1 MSFNSFSPS
10 TLNKIGILF
19 STLSEAE
26 KDIDISRQ
34 ILNENFDF
42 DPYIIFKNLD
52 RGNKNKMSIDDLV
65 YFLNFKNIYISK
77 EEANKI
83 ISFYDEDKDDN
94 LSYMEFIYLIQSS
107 KHVLNVNGNLYN
119 QYYENKKMSQSIEY
133 GFVQLLDKELS
144 LVRRLFSL
152 INEIKEQGDYD
163 IEKLFNLMKSCNN
176 IISEGID
183 KFYSEILQKPINRQ
197 SNFIRNIIKRID
209 INNDGRIDLNE
220 FKNFFNTYKTS
231 NIEELNLKRNNF
243 EINNNINNLKANN
256 NLNNNVS
263 DFVLDNKLND
273 FITECMYIEEKIEN
287 AKIDLALRH
296 DFNIENIFRFFDF
309 DYKGYIIITDFERG
323 LNKLSLYPNPLEIKV
338 VFNKYDS
345 NMKNQINFGDLFD
358 MFTPF
363 ERDYRIMIENRKPI
377 EGEFMLS
384 TKIYIINLLKEIF
397 SSENKLNYLKRQF
410 VNSKKKI
417 REIFAEIDRDNKGYF
432 DIEDWT
438 IFLKR
443 KSKLNGVINDNQ
455 KGRYLVFIRLDK
467 KRRGRVDYCDL
478 MDEFNPID

>member
-1 MSFNSFSPS
+1 MSINSFSPS
-10 TLNKIGILF
+10 TLIKVGTLL

-42 DPYIIFKNLD
+42 EPYLIFTYLD
-52 RGNKNKMSIDDLV
+52 RENKNKITIDDII
-65 YFLNFKNIYISK
+65 YYLNLKNIYVSK

-107 KHVLNVNGNLYN
+107 KHIINVNGNLYN
-119 QYYENKKMSQSIEY
+119 RKVYENKKISQNVEY
-133 GFVQLLDKELS
+133 SFIQLLDKELS
-144 LVRRLFSL
+144 LVRRIFSL
-152 INEIKEQGDYD
+152 INEIKSQGDYD
-163 IEKLFNLMKSCNN
+163 IEKLFNLMKIYTN
-176 IISEGID
+176 ITAEGID
-183 KFYSEILQKPINRQ
+183 KFFTEILQKPINRQ

-220 FKNFFNTYKTS
+220 FKNFFNTYKTT
-231 NIEELNLKRNNF
+231 NIEELNLKKD
-243 EINNNINNLKANN
+243 NNINNN
-256 NLNNNVS
+256 NLIINMNNQNGVS
-263 DFVLDNKLND
+263 DFVFDNKFND
-273 FITECMYIEEKIEN
+273 FITELMSIEEKIEN

-309 DYKGYIIITDFERG
+309 DNKGYITINDFERG
-323 LNKLSLYPNPLEIKV
+323 FNKLSLYPNPLEIKV

-363 ERDYRIMIENRKPI
+363 ERDYRIMVENRKPI
-377 EGEFMLS
+377 ENEFMLS
-384 TKIYIINLLKEIF
+384 TKIYLVNLIKEII
-397 SSENKLNYLKRQF
+397 SNENKLNYLKRQF
-410 VNSKKKI
+410 INFKKRL
-417 REIFAEIDRDNKGYF
+417 REIFADIDRDNKGYF
-432 DIEDWT
+432 DIEDWSSY
-438 IFLKR
+438 LKR
-443 KSKLNGVINDNQ
+443 KSKLNGVINDNK
-455 KGRYLVFIRLDK
+455 KGRYLLFIRLDK

-478 MDEFNPID
+478 MDELNPID

>member
-10 TLNKIGILF
+10 TLIKVGTLL

-42 DPYIIFKNLD
+42 EPYMIFTYLD
-52 RGNKNKMSIDDLV
+52 RENKNKITIDDII
-65 YFLNFKNIYISK
+65 YYLNLKNIYVSK

-83 ISFYDEDKDDN
+83 ISFYDEDKDN
-94 LSYMEFIYLIQSS
+94 QLSYMEFIYLIQSS
-107 KHVLNVNGNLYN
+107 KHIINVNGNLYN
-119 QYYENKKMSQSIEY
+119 KKVYENKKISQNVEY
-133 GFVQLLDKELS
+133 SFIQLLDKELS
-144 LVRRLFSL
+144 LVRRIFSL
-152 INEIKEQGDYD
+152 INEIKSQGDYD
-163 IEKLFNLMKSCNN
+163 IEKLFNLMKIYTN
-176 IISEGID
+176 ITAEGID
-183 KFYSEILQKPINRQ
+183 KFFTEILQKPINRQ

-220 FKNFFNTYKTS
+220 FKNFFNTYKTT
-231 NIEELNLKRNNF
+231 NIEELNLKKD
-243 EINNNINNLKANN
+243 NNINNN
-256 NLNNNVS
+256 NLILNMNNQNDVS
-263 DFVLDNKLND
+263 DFVFDNKFND
-273 FITECMYIEEKIEN
+273 FITELMSIEEKIEN

-309 DYKGYIIITDFERG
+309 DNKGYITINDFERG
-323 LNKLSLYPNPLEIKV
+323 FNKLSLYPNPLEIKV

-363 ERDYRIMIENRKPI
+363 ERDYRIMVENRKPI
-377 EGEFMLS
+377 ENEFMLS
-384 TKIYIINLLKEIF
+384 TKIYLVNLIKEII
-397 SSENKLNYLKRQF
+397 SNENKLNYLKRQF
-410 VNSKKKI
+410 INFKKRL
-417 REIFAEIDRDNKGYF
+417 REIFADIDRDNKGYF
-432 DIEDWT
+432 DIEDWSSY
-438 IFLKR
+438 LKR
-443 KSKLNGVINDNQ
+443 KSKLNGVINDNK

-478 MDEFNPID
+478 MDELNPID

>member
-10 TLNKIGILF
+10 TLIKVGTLL

-42 DPYIIFKNLD
+42 EPYMIFTYLD
-52 RGNKNKMSIDDLV
+52 RENKNKITIDDII
-65 YFLNFKNIYISK
+65 YYLNLKNIYVSK

-83 ISFYDEDKDDN
+83 ISFYDEDKDN
-94 LSYMEFIYLIQSS
+94 QLSYMEFIYLIQSS
-107 KHVLNVNGNLYN
+107 KHIINVNGNLYN
-119 QYYENKKMSQSIEY
+119 RKVYENKKISQNVEY
-133 GFVQLLDKELS
+133 SFIQLLDKELS
-144 LVRRLFSL
+144 LVRRIFSL
-152 INEIKEQGDYD
+152 INEIKSQGDYD
-163 IEKLFNLMKSCNN
+163 IEKLFNLMKIYTN
-176 IISEGID
+176 ITAEGID
-183 KFYSEILQKPINRQ
+183 KFFTEILQKPINRQ

-220 FKNFFNTYKTS
+220 FKNFFNTYKTT
-231 NIEELNLKRNNF
+231 NIEELNLKKD
-243 EINNNINNLKANN
+243 NNINNN
-256 NLNNNVS
+256 NLIINMNNQNGVS
-263 DFVLDNKLND
+263 DFVFDNKFND
-273 FITECMYIEEKIEN
+273 FITELMSIEEKIEN

-309 DYKGYIIITDFERG
+309 DNKGYITINDFERG
-323 LNKLSLYPNPLEIKV
+323 FNKLSLYPNPLEIKV

-363 ERDYRIMIENRKPI
+363 ERDYRIMVENRKPI
-377 EGEFMLS
+377 ENEFMLS
-384 TKIYIINLLKEIF
+384 TKIYLVNLIKEII
-397 SSENKLNYLKRQF
+397 SNENKLNYLKRQF
-410 VNSKKKI
+410 INFKKRL
-417 REIFAEIDRDNKGYF
+417 REIFADIDRDNKGYF
-432 DIEDWT
+432 DIEDWSSY
-438 IFLKR
+438 LKR
-443 KSKLNGVINDNQ
+443 KSKLNGVINDNK

-478 MDEFNPID
+478 MDELNPID

>member
-26 KDIDISRQ
+26 KDIDLSRQ

-52 RGNKNKMSIDDLV
+52 RGNKNKISIDDLV

-107 KHVLNVNGNLYN
+107 KHVLNVNGNLYE

-133 GFVQLLDKELS
+133 GFLQLLDKELS

-152 INEIKEQGDYD
+152 IDEIKQQGDYD
-163 IEKLFNLMKSCNN
+163 IEKLFNLMKSYNN
-176 IISEGID
+176 VISEGID
-183 KFYSEILQKPINRQ
+183 KFYTEILQKPINRQ

-220 FKNFFNTYKTS
+220 FKNLFNTYKTS

-273 FITECMYIEEKIEN
+273 FITECMNIEEKIEN

-323 LNKLSLYPNPLEIKV
+323 LNKLYLICLH
-338 VFNKYDS
+338 
-345 NMKNQINFGDLFD
+345 
-358 MFTPF
+358 
-363 ERDYRIMIENRKPI
+363 
-377 EGEFMLS
+377 
-384 TKIYIINLLKEIF
+384 LLKEI
-397 SSENKLNYLKRQF
+397 
-410 VNSKKKI
+410 
-417 REIFAEIDRDNKGYF
+417 
-432 DIEDWT
+432 IE
-438 IFLKR
+438 
-443 KSKLNGVINDNQ
+443 
-455 KGRYLVFIRLDK
+455 
-467 KRRGRVDYCDL
+467 
-478 MDEFNPID
+478 

>member
-1 MSFNSFSPS
+1 MSINSFSPS
-10 TLNKIGILF
+10 TLIKVGTLL

-42 DPYIIFKNLD
+42 EPYMIFTYLD
-52 RGNKNKMSIDDLV
+52 RENKNKIAIDDII
-65 YFLNFKNIYISK
+65 YYLNLKNIYVSK

-83 ISFYDEDKDDN
+83 ISFYDEDKDN
-94 LSYMEFIYLIQSS
+94 QLSYMEFIYLIQSS
-107 KHVLNVNGNLYN
+107 KHIINVNGNLYN
-119 QYYENKKMSQSIEY
+119 RKVYENKKISQNVEY
-133 GFVQLLDKELS
+133 SFIQLLDKELS
-144 LVRRLFSL
+144 LVRRIFSL
-152 INEIKEQGDYD
+152 INEIKSQGDYD
-163 IEKLFNLMKSCNN
+163 IEKLFNLMKIYTN
-176 IISEGID
+176 ITAEGID
-183 KFYSEILQKPINRQ
+183 KYFTEILQKPINRQ

-220 FKNFFNTYKTS
+220 FKNFFNTYKTT
-231 NIEELNLKRNNF
+231 NIEELNLKKD
-243 EINNNINNLKANN
+243 NNINNN
-256 NLNNNVS
+256 NLIINMNNQNDVS
-263 DFVLDNKLND
+263 DFVFDNKFND
-273 FITECMYIEEKIEN
+273 FITELMSIEEKIEN

-309 DYKGYIIITDFERG
+309 DNKGYITINDFERG
-323 LNKLSLYPNPLEIKV
+323 FNKLSLYPNPLEIKV

>member
-1 MSFNSFSPS
+1 MSINSFSPS
-10 TLNKIGILF
+10 TLIKVGTLL

-42 DPYIIFKNLD
+42 EPYMIFTYLD
-52 RGNKNKMSIDDLV
+52 RENKNKIAIDDII
-65 YFLNFKNIYISK
+65 YYLNLKNIYVSK

-83 ISFYDEDKDDN
+83 ISFYDEDKDN
-94 LSYMEFIYLIQSS
+94 QLSYMEFIYLIQSS
-107 KHVLNVNGNLYN
+107 KHIINVNGNLYN
-119 QYYENKKMSQSIEY
+119 RKVYENKKISQNVEY
-133 GFVQLLDKELS
+133 SFIQLLDKELS
-144 LVRRLFSL
+144 LVRRIFSL
-152 INEIKEQGDYD
+152 INEIKSQGDYD
-163 IEKLFNLMKSCNN
+163 IEKLFNLMKIYTN
-176 IISEGID
+176 ITAEGID
-183 KFYSEILQKPINRQ
+183 KYFTEILQKPINRQ

-220 FKNFFNTYKTS
+220 FKNFFNTYKTT
-231 NIEELNLKRNNF
+231 NIEELNLKKD
-243 EINNNINNLKANN
+243 NNINNN
-256 NLNNNVS
+256 NLIINMNNQNDVS
-263 DFVLDNKLND
+263 DFVFDNKFND
-273 FITECMYIEEKIEN
+273 FITELMSIEEKIEN

-309 DYKGYIIITDFERG
+309 DNKGYITINDFERG
-323 LNKLSLYPNPLEIKV
+323 FNKLSLYPNPLEIKV

-363 ERDYRIMIENRKPI
+363 ERDYRIMVENRKPI
-377 EGEFMLS
+377 ENEFMLS
-384 TKIYIINLLKEIF
+384 TKIYLVNLIKEII
-397 SSENKLNYLKRQF
+397 SNENKLNYLKRQF
-410 VNSKKKI
+410 INFKKRL
-417 REIFAEIDRDNKGYF
+417 REIFADIDRDNKGYF

>member
-1 MSFNSFSPS
+1 MSINSFSPS
-10 TLNKIGILF
+10 TLIKVGTLL

-42 DPYIIFKNLD
+42 EPYMIFTYLD
-52 RGNKNKMSIDDLV
+52 RENKNKITIDDII
-65 YFLNFKNIYISK
+65 YYLNLKNIYVSK

-83 ISFYDEDKDDN
+83 ISFYDEDKDN
-94 LSYMEFIYLIQSS
+94 QLSYMEFIYLIQSS
-107 KHVLNVNGNLYN
+107 KHIINVNGNLYN
-119 QYYENKKMSQSIEY
+119 RKVYENKKISQNVEY
-133 GFVQLLDKELS
+133 SFIQLLDKELS
-144 LVRRLFSL
+144 LVRRIFSL
-152 INEIKEQGDYD
+152 INEIKSQGDYD
-163 IEKLFNLMKSCNN
+163 IEKLFNLMKIYTN
-176 IISEGID
+176 ITAEGID
-183 KFYSEILQKPINRQ
+183 RFFTEILQKPINRQ

-231 NIEELNLKRNNF
+231 NIEELNLKKD
-243 EINNNINNLKANN
+243 NNINNN
-256 NLNNNVS
+256 NLILNMNNQNDVS
-263 DFVLDNKLND
+263 DFVFDNKFND
-273 FITECMYIEEKIEN
+273 FITELMSIEEKIEN

-309 DYKGYIIITDFERG
+309 DNKGYITINDFERG
-323 LNKLSLYPNPLEIKV
+323 FNKLSLYPNPLEIKV

-363 ERDYRIMIENRKPI
+363 ERDYRIMVENRKPI
-377 EGEFMLS
+377 ENEFMLS
-384 TKIYIINLLKEIF
+384 TKIYLVNLIKEII
-397 SSENKLNYLKRQF
+397 SNENKLNYLKRQF
-410 VNSKKKI
+410 INFKKRL
-417 REIFAEIDRDNKGYF
+417 REIFADIDRDNKGYF
-432 DIEDWT
+432 DIEDWSSY
-438 IFLKR
+438 LKR
-443 KSKLNGVINDNQ
+443 KSKLNGVINDNK

-478 MDEFNPID
+478 MDELNPID

>member
-1 MSFNSFSPS
+1 MSINSFSPS
-10 TLNKIGILF
+10 TLIKVGTLL

-42 DPYIIFKNLD
+42 EPYMIFTYLD
-52 RGNKNKMSIDDLV
+52 RENKNKIAIDDII
-65 YFLNFKNIYISK
+65 YYLNLKNIYVSK

-83 ISFYDEDKDDN
+83 ISFYDEDKDN
-94 LSYMEFIYLIQSS
+94 QLSYMEFIYLIQSS
-107 KHVLNVNGNLYN
+107 KHIINVNGNLYN
-119 QYYENKKMSQSIEY
+119 RKVYENKKISQNVEY
-133 GFVQLLDKELS
+133 SFIQLLDKELS
-144 LVRRLFSL
+144 LVRRIFSL
-152 INEIKEQGDYD
+152 INEIKSQGDYD
-163 IEKLFNLMKSCNN
+163 IEKLFNLMKTYTN
-176 IISEGID
+176 ITAEGID
-183 KFYSEILQKPINRQ
+183 KFFTEILQKPINRQ

-220 FKNFFNTYKTS
+220 FKNFFNTYKTT
-231 NIEELNLKRNNF
+231 NIEELNLKKD
-243 EINNNINNLKANN
+243 NNINNN
-256 NLNNNVS
+256 NLIINMNNQNDVS
-263 DFVLDNKLND
+263 DFVFDNKFND
-273 FITECMYIEEKIEN
+273 FITELMSIEEKIEN

-309 DYKGYIIITDFERG
+309 DNKGYITINDFERG
-323 LNKLSLYPNPLEIKV
+323 FNKLSLYPNPLEIKV

-363 ERDYRIMIENRKPI
+363 ERDYRIMVENRKPI
-377 EGEFMLS
+377 ENEFMLS
-384 TKIYIINLLKEIF
+384 TKIYLVNLIKEII
-397 SSENKLNYLKRQF
+397 SNENKLNYLKRQF
-410 VNSKKKI
+410 INFKKRL
-417 REIFAEIDRDNKGYF
+417 REIFADIDRDNKGYF

-438 IFLKR
+438 LFLKR
-443 KSKLNGVINDNQ
+443 KSKLNGIINDNQ